1 MKTVSGPG
9 FENSNLWIKLLN
21 QIRYVKSSIGTHI
34 LLLLSGQLL
43 FICYQPGR
51 WRAQSRSSESSKAW
65 SNRAGRRRAGLDPD
79 NIMSTCMVQLPG
91 PGLRTRGP
99 GPGRSIMIPVTV
111 GKGTQVPPAG
121 PPAEA
126 RAPAILAGP
135 GPGAWHRRAHIQ
147 WVEYCMCQGYL
158 LSNVPDKPSQTV
170 VLKFKN
176 TSI

>member
-65 SNRAGRRRAGLDPD
+65 STGRRRAGLDPD

-121 PPAEA
+121 RRPGPPQSW
-126 RAPAILAGP
+126 PGP
-135 GPGAWHRRAHIQ
+135 GPARGIGGRIFNGLNIACAKDI
-147 WVEYCMCQGYL
+147 YYLMCQTNRHKR
-158 LSNVPDKPSQTV
+158 S
-170 VLKFKN
+170 F
-176 TSI
+176 